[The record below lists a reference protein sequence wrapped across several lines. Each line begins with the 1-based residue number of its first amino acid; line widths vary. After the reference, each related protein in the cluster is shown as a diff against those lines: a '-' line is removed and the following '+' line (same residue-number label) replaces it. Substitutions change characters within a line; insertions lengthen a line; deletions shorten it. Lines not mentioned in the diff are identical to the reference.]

1 VTPQHVPLTA
11 LETFLAENPG
21 LKPFLLAGP
30 AKERAVIESAIAWA
44 EMCDHVYHLIRPQVC
59 GWRTGLLGIL
69 RSRMTK
75 RGSLRNS
82 ATPHESAVE
91 ASSLIDS
98 KADAPSYPDN
108 HMTFGG
114 AESFGREFMP
124 FCFFFGERFNEKWN
138 NEMYLEDLQMKAE
151 DEKVSI
157 ISSHLRTHMTWRL

>member
-1 VTPQHVPLTA
+1 MTSTTPLSRLSQPPSPVTPQHVPLTA

-82 ATPHESAVE
+82 ATPHE
-91 ASSLIDS
+91 IC
-98 KADAPSYPDN
+98 
-108 HMTFGG
+108 GG
-114 AESFGREFMP
+114 GVVTDR
-124 FCFFFGERFNEKWN
+124 
-138 NEMYLEDLQMKAE
+138 Q
-151 DEKVSI
+151 
-157 ISSHLRTHMTWRL
+157 